1 MSIKT
6 KLGDNPWEGRERMI
20 KHLGDHGFHVPLP
33 ERIGLLPHLPKLLEV
48 KFQQATRNSVF
59 TLPRV
64 THGRVGLQ
72 SEKPQLNI
80 ASIWRWI
87 QRVTKSKK

>member
-6 KLGDNPWEGRERMI
+6 KFGENLWEGRERMI
-20 KHLGDHGFHVPLP
+20 KHLGDHGFHVPNP
-33 ERIGLLPHLPKLLEV
+33 KQNGLQPHLPKLLEI
-48 KFQQATRNSVF
+48 KFQQATRNSIF
-59 TLPRV
+59 ALPRV
-64 THGRVGLQ
+64 SHGRVGLW

-87 QRVTKSKK
+87 QRGSKKK